1 MGPDFR
7 PFLPPYFRFAR
18 YPPKL
23 SAQGSFFG
31 MKPILKS
38 FVVAAALAGAPFLAA
53 APIQPAQAQAADPAV
68 AQVQGFYDTLQASM
82 KAGGT
87 AKSRYEKLKPAVEK
101 AFDLP
106 AMTAAAVGPAWASA
120 SEADKK
126 ALVDAFSRMT
136 IANYAKNF
144 DSYSGEKFTVEPASI
159 VRGND
164 HFVKSTMKTSSETI
178 AFNYRLH
185 QAGTEWKITDVLLAG
200 NISQMAQKR
209 SDFAGVLASGGP
221 SALTKRINALSD
233 QMLG

>member
-1 MGPDFR
+1 
-7 PFLPPYFRFAR
+7 
-18 YPPKL
+18 
-23 SAQGSFFG
+23 
-31 MKPILKS
+31 MKSILKPL
-38 FVVAAALAGAPFLAA
+38 FIALALGGVPLVTGI
-53 APIQPAQAQAADPAV
+53 PLQPAQAQGGDSAV
-68 AQVQGFYDTLQASM
+68 AQVQGFYDALQASM
-82 KAGGT
+82 KAGGS

-101 AFDLP
+101 AFDLQ

-126 ALVDAFSRMT
+126 ALTEAFTRMT
-136 IANYAKNF
+136 VANYAKNF
-144 DSYSGEKFTVEPASI
+144 DSYNGEKFTVEPASI
-159 VRGND
+159 VRGSD

-185 QAGTEWKITDVLLAG
+185 QAGADWKITDVLLAG

-209 SDFAGVLASGGP
+209 SDFAGVLASGGV